1 MPQPGTVI
9 VVNGRA
15 ITYRTLAEV
24 QELKDLRERALDLG
38 KDVLADA
45 IDQEL
50 TNTALLFPQRGEA

>member
-50 TNTALLFPQRGEA
+50 TNTALLVPQRGEA